1 MAAAHALH
9 PGRVFAQLPL
19 TRFDLDVERTGGE
32 VRVSGDGRGSLDL
45 APVRR
50 FWTRWFD
57 RGPWPVEDLY
67 YGLVGRFVDRVVV
80 EDPAAY
86 AALRGRSVL
95 YLANHQTGVE
105 SLLFS
110 IVASALNEVPTVT
123 LAKVEHRDT
132 WLGRLIAHAFSYPGV
147 TDPRVMTFF
156 DREDKASL
164 VRVIGELAAE
174 MTGPGR
180 SVMVH
185 VEGTRSLS
193 CRTPVE
199 KMSGAFIDM
208 ALQVGAPV
216 VPVRFVGGLPADPLE
231 TRLEF
236 PLGMGRQEIH
246 LGTPADARAPGGAFT
261 TARARSWSSRRSTAS
276 GSRTPWSSPS
286 RGDPDFAKTRAR
298 LAGRARRLARARD
311 APRGPRAA
319 ERRPATRSGGSSR
332 PRPPPPSPGTR
343 PRRGGGSWRWA
354 GGCWAAPASPSP
366 PAPRAG

>member
-1 MAAAHALH
+1 M
-9 PGRVFAQLPL
+9 
-19 TRFDLDVERTGGE
+19 
-32 VRVSGDGRGSLDL
+32 RVSGDGRGTLDL
-45 APVRR
+45 SPLRK

-123 LAKVEHRDT
+123 LAKIEHRET

-185 VEGTRSLS
+185 VEGTRALS
-193 CRTPVE
+193 CRSRVE
-199 KMSGAFIDM
+199 KMSGAFLDLAM
-208 ALQVGAPV
+208 KVGAPV

-236 PLGMGRQEIH
+236 PFGMGRQEIH
-246 LGTPADARAPGGAFT
+246 FGAPLMPERLAALHYGARKELVLSAINGLGIPNARERPF
-261 TARARSWSSRRSTAS
+261 
-276 GSRTPWSSPS
+276 P
-286 RGDPDFAKTRAR
+286 GDPVFAGRVNAWQAAR
-298 LAGRARRLARARD
+298 GVAHEHATLHEVLAELENPGDGDEIRRLLAAPSAAALAGDESPEGRWLAELGRRLL
-311 APRGPRAA
+311 
-319 ERRPATRSGGSSR
+319 GG
-332 PRPPPPSPGTR
+332 
-343 PRRGGGSWRWA
+343 
-354 GGCWAAPASPSP
+354 
-366 PAPRAG
+366 

>member
-1 MAAAHALH
+1 M
-9 PGRVFAQLPL
+9 
-19 TRFDLDVERTGGE
+19 ERTGGE
-32 VRVSGDGRGSLDL
+32 VRVSGDGRGTLDL
-45 APVRR
+45 APLRK

-67 YGLVGRFVDRVVV
+67 YGLVGRFVGRVVV

-123 LAKVEHRDT
+123 LAKIEHRDT

-174 MTGPGR
+174 MAGPGR

-185 VEGTRSLS
+185 VEGTRALS

-208 ALQVGAPV
+208 ALAVGAPV

-236 PLGMGRQEIH
+236 PLGMGRQDIH
-246 LGTPADARAPGGAFT
+246 LGTPLLPEHLRRPPLRRPQGA
-261 TARARSWSSRRSTAS
+261 ASSRRSTAS
-276 GSRTPWSSPS
+276 ASRTPWSS
-286 RGDPDFAKTRAR
+286 RFA
-298 LAGRARRLARARD
+298 
-311 APRGPRAA
+311 
-319 ERRPATRSGGSSR
+319 ATRTSTG
-332 PRPPPPSPGTR
+332 
-343 PRRGGGSWRWA
+343 A
-354 GGCWAAPASPSP
+354 
-366 PAPRAG
+366 